1 MRAGD
6 KSLKKNS
13 ATKIHGQGKVEFCHR
28 DGSTNLSHLYQRDPV
43 RILFPN
49 FSADEIKQGVIVTT
63 SGGMVGGDTISLDLT
78 FGEKT
83 SAMVMAQAAEKIYGS
98 SRYDSFINVDLKAKS
113 MAWAEYL
120 PQETILFDG
129 ARLNRTT
136 RIEAATGAQIL
147 AGEIIVFGRQGRGE
161 SFTSGFLRDAWEVK
175 RDQKL
180 IWADT
185 LLLKN
190 NVSKVINHPTCF
202 DGASVVATVIL
213 ICDDVESYVGEAQ
226 RVLRDNCTTIRAGAS
241 LINGVLVA
249 RFIGKDALQLRKS
262 FSLLWQSLRH
272 SVAALPKSM
281 PRLWQI

>member
-1 MRAGD
+1 MHAAD
-6 KSLKKNS
+6 KSFKKIS
-13 ATKIHGQGKVEFCHR
+13 ATKIHGQGKVGFFHR

-43 RILFPN
+43 RILFPS

-226 RVLRDNCTTIRAGAS
+226 GILRDNCTTIRAGAS